1 MEFVISNNKKRKLI
15 IDGVREK
22 LIQAIIG
29 QDEVVKLDGLT
40 TGELDE
46 VIFDHIEDKNG
57 DKKKVFA
64 LPLIVLKKIDMS
76 NVSFEN
82 FEAKEI
88 DFSDFTGVKINPSKL
103 YKKRCVSV
111 NFDGVTFL
119 DEFSDKYIEDC
130 NFKGSKNAVIDANVI
145 FGGKN
150 VFGDVTFK
158 APITKGYIGYSDF
171 SGSKGAI
178 IELGHMSIVS
188 LDHCRLRD
196 ATIRG
201 SFYDCSISGADFS
214 GAHAEDGDTIKIN
227 PNEIRTIIEA
237 DETYRMFDRRVKD
250 IRECNFDGVEFTEEF
265 DSSSY
270 FKLWKTNF
278 NGSRGAII
286 NPKVVYNNYYS
297 YAVLNGVT
305 FTPGSSITD
314 AYLGETDFTGS
325 RNAVISGLQSW
336 MDKANL
342 TDAKIEFDRV
352 TSLLTSPRIE
362 TATCDGELF
371 CDVYKKTLD
380 REFED
385 PVKKYTKKID
395 DALQA
400 LRGKREKDK

>member
-1 MEFVISNNKKRKLI
+1 MEFAIGNKKRKLI

-22 LIQAIIG
+22 LIQAIIV
-29 QDEVVKLDGLT
+29 QDDAVKLDGLT

-46 VIFDHIEDKNG
+46 IIFDHIEDKNG

-76 NVSFEN
+76 NVSFDN

-130 NFKGSKNAVIDANVI
+130 NFKGSKNAVIDADVV

-150 VFGDVTFK
+150 VFSDVTFK
-158 APITKGYIGYSDF
+158 SPITKGYIGYSDF

>member
-1 MEFVISNNKKRKLI
+1 MEFAIGNKKRKLI

-22 LIQAIIG
+22 LIQAIIV
-29 QDEVVKLDGLT
+29 QDDAVKLDGLT

-46 VIFDHIEDKNG
+46 IIFDHIEDKNG

-76 NVSFEN
+76 NVSFDN

-111 NFDGVTFL
+111 NFDGVIFL

-130 NFKGSKNAVIDANVI
+130 NFKGSKNAVIDADVV

-150 VFGDVTFK
+150 VFSDVTFK
-158 APITKGYIGYSDF
+158 SPIIKGYIGYSDF

-214 GAHAEDGDTIKIN
+214 GAHAVDGGTIKIN
-227 PNEIRTIIEA
+227 PNEIRTIIETDKA
-237 DETYRMFDRRVKD
+237 YSMYDRRVKD
-250 IRECNFDGVEFTEEF
+250 ISECNFDGVEFTEEF
-265 DSSSY
+265 ETSSF

-278 NGSRGAII
+278 TGSRGVII
-286 NPKVVYNNYYS
+286 DPKTVYNNYYS
-297 YAVLNGVT
+297 YAVLNGVM
-305 FTPGSSITD
+305 FTPGSSITN
-314 AYLGETDFTGS
+314 AYLEETDFTGS

-336 MDKANL
+336 MDRANL
-342 TDAKIEFDRV
+342 TDAKIEFDNV
-352 TSLLTSPRIE
+352 NFLLASPRIE

-380 REFED
+380 REFGD
-385 PVKKYTKKID
+385 LVKKYTKKID
-395 DALQA
+395 EALQG
-400 LRGKREKDK
+400 LRGKQEKDK

>member
-1 MEFVISNNKKRKLI
+1 MEFAIGNKKRKLI

-22 LIQAIIG
+22 LIQAIIV
-29 QDEVVKLDGLT
+29 QDDAVKLDGLT

-46 VIFDHIEDKNG
+46 IIFEHIEDKNG

-76 NVSFEN
+76 NVSFDN

-130 NFKGSKNAVIDANVI
+130 NFKGSKNAVIDADVV

-150 VFGDVTFK
+150 VFSDVTFK
-158 APITKGYIGYSDF
+158 SPIIKGYIGYSDF

-214 GAHAEDGDTIKIN
+214 GAHAVDGGTIKIN
-227 PNEIRTIIEA
+227 PNEIRTIIETDKA
-237 DETYRMFDRRVKD
+237 YSMYDRRVKD
-250 IRECNFDGVEFTEEF
+250 ISECNFDGVEFTEEF
-265 DSSSY
+265 ETSSF

-278 NGSRGAII
+278 TGSRGVII
-286 NPKVVYNNYYS
+286 DPKTVYNNYYS
-297 YAVLNGVT
+297 YAVLNGVM
-305 FTPGSSITD
+305 FTPGSSITN
-314 AYLGETDFTGS
+314 AYLEETDFTGS

-336 MDKANL
+336 MDRANL
-342 TDAKIEFDRV
+342 TDAKIEFDNV
-352 TSLLTSPRIE
+352 NFLLASPRIE

-380 REFED
+380 REFGD
-385 PVKKYTKKID
+385 LVKKYTKKID
-395 DALQA
+395 EALQG
-400 LRGKREKDK
+400 LRVKQEKDK